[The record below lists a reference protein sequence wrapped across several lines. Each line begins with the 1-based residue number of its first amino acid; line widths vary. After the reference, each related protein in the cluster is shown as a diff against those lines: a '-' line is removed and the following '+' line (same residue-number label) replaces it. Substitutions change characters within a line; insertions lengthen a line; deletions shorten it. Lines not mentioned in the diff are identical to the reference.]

1 MLRTSALAM
10 LVCAAAG
17 LSAND
22 FEFKPIKCSP
32 TGSNLMPSSWIV
44 TWDKPA
50 LSEGVTIKQLEVYC
64 FAQNWPVAPS
74 IDERC
79 PKWRELLF
87 AENFDAAAFKQ
98 ANGPETARFRIDVDA
113 ARVPMGVI
121 GRLDEPNMVNVHV
134 LFIDGE
140 GKRHVPTNLAA
151 SVEDAH
157 HVRNDVY
164 YMPDYFPYFTSNR
177 LFSKEAGV
185 KLAWELPDLGGGVY
199 EIEKLLFIGM
209 EKSLPSMWV
218 ARMEN
223 KLADWFAGKDADS
236 KPMVQELAAD
246 AKGCWIKDMNFTNYI
261 VLARTKGGL
270 HFYVKPALQGSR
282 FEAPATEDDKK
293 ALPAIELKK
302 PE

>member
-1 MLRTSALAM
+1 MLRTSALAL

-17 LSAND
+17 LAAND

-50 LSEGVTIKQLEVYC
+50 LPEGVVIKQLEVYC

-87 AENFDAAAFKQ
+87 AENFDAAAFNK

-113 ARVPMGVI
+113 ERAPLGVI
-121 GRLDEPNMVNVHV
+121 GRLDEPRMVNVHV

-185 KLAWELPDLGGGVY
+185 KLAWDLPDLGGGVY

-209 EKSLPSMWV
+209 
-218 ARMEN
+218 
-223 KLADWFAGKDADS
+223 
-236 KPMVQELAAD
+236 
-246 AKGCWIKDMNFTNYI
+246 
-261 VLARTKGGL
+261 
-270 HFYVKPALQGSR
+270 
-282 FEAPATEDDKK
+282 
-293 ALPAIELKK
+293 
-302 PE
+302 